1 MHYYLYEIKNN
12 INGKIYV
19 GVHKT
24 KVLDDGYMGS
34 GKIIKRAVEKH
45 GIENFSKTIL
55 ETFESSEL
63 MFAREKEIVTDEFLK
78 REDVYNLRRGGYGG
92 FDFLNKNIDT
102 VEMARR
108 GRLGVIPGKTLNWG
122 QLPNQKKMRE
132 KAYNTR
138 KKNGFN
144 ISAMQKAVLTEEVKL
159 KRKNTFKEIG
169 HQRGDKN
176 SQSGTIWITDGKNNK
191 KIKKTDI
198 IPEGW
203 NTGRISN

>member
-55 ETFESSEL
+55 ETFESREL

-78 REDVYNLRRGGYGG
+78 REDVYNLRRGGYGVLI
-92 FDFLNKNIDT
+92 FLT
-102 VEMARR
+102 
-108 GRLGVIPGKTLNWG
+108 
-122 QLPNQKKMRE
+122 
-132 KAYNTR
+132 
-138 KKNGFN
+138 
-144 ISAMQKAVLTEEVKL
+144 
-159 KRKNTFKEIG
+159 
-169 HQRGDKN
+169 
-176 SQSGTIWITDGKNNK
+176 
-191 KIKKTDI
+191 KI
-198 IPEGW
+198 
-203 NTGRISN
+203 